1 MTAKRRKTG
10 FGDYYYSPRVRS
22 FFCQLVLGLTV
33 LGLGYYVF
41 ETISSNLRRLGI
53 RSGFDFLDREGQFLI
68 AQTLIPYSENS
79 SYLRAFFVALLNT
92 LLVGALTIVT
102 AITFGIILGLMRV
115 SRNAV
120 IAWVAG
126 FYVELNRNIPLL
138 LHLMFWYYVVIASL
152 PNVRQSI
159 KFGGAVLNNRGF
171 IVPEPSPTE
180 AFVPFV
186 VGAGMAIV
194 VAVVVNL
201 RRRRRRI
208 ATGQHQRGG
217 WLQWLLV
224 FGVPTLIIAVLG
236 SPLRWTD
243 PQLSGLMY
251 RGGLTLLPEL
261 VAVWIGLTIYHSAY
275 IAEIVRAG
283 INAVDRVQYE
293 ASAALSFSRA
303 RMFRLIILPQ
313 AMRVIIPPL
322 GNNILGIIKDSA
334 IGAAIG
340 YPELMQVF
348 WVTVLFQT
356 GQGIEIVAMT
366 LGTYLA
372 ISLVMSA
379 LINLYNRAYAIP
391 GRG

>member
-1 MTAKRRKTG
+1 MANPHKNG
-10 FGDYYYSPRVRS
+10 FEDYFYNPRVRS
-22 FFCQLVLGLTV
+22 IACQVVLALLVAAG
-33 LGLGYYVF
+33 GYYIF
-41 ETISSNLRRLGI
+41 QTISGNLQRLGI
-53 RSGFDFLDREGQFLI
+53 RSGFDFLGREGQFLI

-92 LLVGALTIVT
+92 LLVGGLTIVT
-102 AITFGIILGLMRV
+102 ATTLGVVLGLMRV
-115 SRNAV
+115 SQNLVFAKF
-120 IAWVAG
+120 AA

-138 LHLMFWYYVVIASL
+138 LHLLFWYYVVVAAL
-152 PNVRQSI
+152 PSVRQSLQ
-159 KFGGAVLNNRGF
+159 FGGAVLNNRGLT
-171 IVPEPSPTE
+171 VPSPSTTD
-180 AFVPFV
+180 AWWPFAICTV
-186 VGAGMAIV
+186 LAWLAVLALAIV
-194 VAVVVNL
+194 
-201 RRRRRRI
+201 RRRKRV
-208 ATGQHQRGG
+208 ATGQHQKGG
-217 WLQWLLV
+217 WVLWLLAL
-224 FGVPTLIIAVLG
+224 GVPVAVFVALG
-236 SPLRWTD
+236 SPITWTA

-251 RGGLTLLPEL
+251 RGGIRMLPEL

-275 IAEIVRAG
+275 IAEIVRGG
-283 INAVDRVQYE
+283 INSVDRVQYE
-293 ASAALSFSRA
+293 ASAALCFSRP

-322 GNNILGIIKDSA
+322 GNNILGIIKDTA

-356 GQGIEIVAMT
+356 GQGVEIVAMT

-372 ISLVMSA
+372 ISLVMSG

>member
-1 MTAKRRKTG
+1 MTDPRKNG
-10 FGDYYYSPRVRS
+10 IEDYYYSPRVRS
-22 FFCQLVLGLTV
+22 IVCQVALAAIVAAA
-33 LGLGYYVF
+33 GYYIF
-41 ETISSNLRRLGI
+41 QTISWNLQRLGI
-53 RSGFDFLDREGQFLI
+53 RSGFDFLGREGQFLI
-68 AQTLIPYSENS
+68 AQTLIPYSEQS

-92 LLVGALTIVT
+92 LLVGGLTIVT
-102 AITFGIILGLMRV
+102 ATVLGVILGLMRV
-115 SRNAV
+115 SHNPVFAKF
-120 IAWVAG
+120 AG

-138 LHLMFWYYVVIASL
+138 LHLLFWYFVVIAAL
-152 PNVRQSI
+152 PNVRQSLQ
-159 KFGGAVLNNRGF
+159 FGGAVLNNRGLT
-171 IVPEPSPTE
+171 VPAPSMTE
-180 AFVPFV
+180 AWWPFV
-186 VGAGMAIV
+186 IATATALAAA
-194 VAVVVNL
+194 AVIAVM
-201 RRRRRRI
+201 RRRRRV
-208 ATGQHQRGG
+208 ATGQHQKGG
-217 WLQWLLV
+217 WLPWVLGL
-224 FGVPTLIIAVLG
+224 GVPAGMIVLFG
-236 SPLRWTD
+236 SPVEWTA
-243 PQLSGLMY
+243 PQLSGLLY
-251 RGGLTLLPEL
+251 RGGIRMLPEL

-283 INAVDRVQYE
+283 INSVDRVQYE
-293 ASAALSFSRA
+293 ASAALCFSRA

-322 GNNILGIIKDSA
+322 GNNILGIFKDSA

-372 ISLVMSA
+372 ISLVMSG